1 MTLLRRALQRE
12 LVDFIDKLQS
22 GEVDFTKVSKAAFC
36 KARKHLKP
44 ITFVKL
50 SEIIINKFY
59 ASSND
64 AVLLW
69 KDYRLIAH
77 DGSTAEVPNDPK
89 VIAKWGV
96 FKTRSDGKKICMARL
111 EQSFDVLNH
120 LCLSASIDSFS
131 VSETELLR
139 RNLADIKP
147 IEEQDLHILDRYYA
161 SYQLIFELAHR
172 GDAFCFRMKK
182 DWWKIVE
189 RFYNSE
195 NSDEII
201 TLSLPTKHH
210 QWAEKQGIVNHSI
223 SVRLV
228 KVELDSGEI
237 EVLLTSLTDQQ
248 LVSIGDLKELY
259 GLRWGVETSFD
270 ALKHKTE
277 FENFS
282 GKSIQVIQQDYYAK
296 IFILNYA
303 AILIQPVDE
312 LLAEKPKVKYTH
324 QVNRNEALAR
334 LKHGV
339 IDLFFFGKITETIS
353 KLIKAFEAFTEPIR
367 PNRKFNRPNLPKRK
381 YHRNRCPI

>member
-22 GEVDFTKVSKAAFC
+22 GEVDFSQVSKAAFC

-44 ITFVKL
+44 IAFVKL
-50 SEIIINKFY
+50 SDLIITKFY
-59 ASSND
+59 APTNP

-89 VIAKWGV
+89 VIKEWGI
-96 FKTRSDGKKICMARL
+96 FKTRLDGKKICMARL
-111 EQSFDVLNH
+111 EQSYDVLNH

-131 VSETELLR
+131 MSETELLH
-139 RNLADIKP
+139 RNLPEIKS

-161 SYQLIFELAHR
+161 SYPLIFELAHR

-182 DWWKIVE
+182 DWWKVVE
-189 RFYNSE
+189 RFYNGQSD
-195 NSDEII
+195 DEII
-201 TLSLPTKHH
+201 TLSLPTKYH
-210 QWAEKQGIVNHSI
+210 QWAQKQGIVNHSL

-228 KVELDSGEI
+228 KIELDSGEI
-237 EVLLTSLTDQQ
+237 EVLLTSLTDQKS
-248 LVSIGDLKELY
+248 VSIPDLKELY
-259 GLRWGVETSFD
+259 GLRWGVETAFN

-282 GKSIQVIQQDYYAK
+282 GKSIKVIQQDYFAK

-303 AILIQPVDE
+303 AILIQPVDD
-312 LLAEKPKVKYTH
+312 LLAEKPKRKYVH

-334 LKHGV
+334 LKYGV
-339 IDLFFFGKITETIS
+339 IDLFFFGNISETIS
-353 KLIKAFEAFTEPIR
+353 KLIKAFEAFSEPNR
-367 PNRKFNRPNLPKRK
+367 PGRKFNRPKLPKRK
-381 YHRNRCPI
+381 YHRNRCPV